1 MASPA
6 AVVVVQCI
14 FNCIGTYLF
23 LKVDFEAFCVK
34 MGGGAFYF
42 LHLYFLKVSNMA
54 RKKNETRFFS

>member
-34 MGGGAFYF
+34 MGGGFYF
-42 LHLYFLKVSNMA
+42 LHLYFLKVSDMA
-54 RKKNETRFFS
+54 RKKIRLDFF